1 MTVTSPSATRNAVVF
16 LAVIAGGAALFWM
29 RDILTPLALA
39 AFLAVM
45 IDSFARV
52 MMARIPKLPQRVA
65 LPTAVVL
72 SIVLFG
78 LSVWVVAENSA
89 GFVNQLK
96 DYAPRLNDVIAR
108 IAHAVGIHVA
118 PTLGELITQLNPSRY
133 VGAAAQSL
141 QNFAASAVLVLIYLG
156 FIIASRRGF
165 TRKIVA
171 LFPQRAERDGAMV
184 LFHRIRDG
192 VEQYLWIQ
200 TVTGL
205 MIAVGAWVVM
215 ALLGLDNAF
224 FWAFLI
230 FLASYIPILGGAIG
244 CFLPPLFAIVQFPD
258 SFMPALVLF
267 VSLQAIYFVVG
278 NIVLPRMQGDSLN
291 MDPTVVLLS
300 LAVWGALW
308 GVPGMFLSTPLT
320 VACMVILAQF
330 DGSRWIA
337 ILLSEDGDPQGGV
350 PEGSAAAAD
359 QDPVAEPAAPKP
371 ARKSAPRRKVEQ
383 GDLKS

>member
-1 MTVTSPSATRNAVVF
+1 MTVSSSVATRNAVVF
-16 LAVIAGGAALFWM
+16 LAVIAGGATLYWA

-39 AFLAVM
+39 VFLAVM

-52 MMARIPKLPQRVA
+52 LMARVPSFPKPLA
-65 LPTAVVL
+65 LPTAIVL

-78 LSVWVVAENSA
+78 LSVWMVANNSA
-89 GFVNQLK
+89 GFAAQMK
-96 DYAPRLNDVIAR
+96 GYTPRLN
-108 IAHAVGIHVA
+108 
-118 PTLGELITQLNPSRY
+118 ELIADVAGLGGRVGLKIEPTVDGLIKQLNLSRY
-133 VGAAAQSL
+133 IGTVAQSL
-141 QNFAASAVLVLIYLG
+141 QSVGTSAVLVLIYLG
-156 FIIASRRGF
+156 FIVASRRGF
-165 TRKIVA
+165 GRKIVA
-171 LFPQRAERDGAMV
+171 MFPQHGERDKAMV

-215 ALLGLDNAF
+215 AVLRLDNAF

-230 FLASYIPILGGAIG
+230 FLAAYIPILGGAVG
-244 CFLPPLFAIVQFPD
+244 CFLPPLFALVQFPD
-258 SFMPALVLF
+258 SFAPAIILF
-267 VSLQAIYFVVG
+267 AALQGIFFVVG
-278 NIVLPRMQGDSLN
+278 NIILPRMQGDSLN

-330 DGSRWIA
+330 DGTRWIA
-337 ILLSEDGDPQGGV
+337 ILLSEDGDPQGSGTA
-350 PEGSAAAAD
+350 PGGQKSAAETTKS
-359 QDPVAEPAAPKP
+359 PV
-371 ARKSAPRRKVEQ
+371 RRKVSK

>member
-1 MTVTSPSATRNAVVF
+1 MTVSSSAATRNAVVF
-16 LAVIAGGAALFWM
+16 LAVTAGAAALYWM

-39 AFLAVM
+39 MFLAVM

-52 MMARIPKLPQRVA
+52 LSARVPGFPKPLA

-89 GFVNQLK
+89 GFVDQMK
-96 DYAPRLNDVIAR
+96 AYAPRLNDVIAK
-108 IAHAVGIHVA
+108 IAHAVGIQVA
-118 PTLGELITQLNPSRY
+118 PTVGDLITQLNPQRY
-133 VGAAAQSL
+133 IGAAAQSL
-141 QNFAASAVLVLIYLG
+141 QNFGTSAVLVLIYLG

-165 TRKIVA
+165 NRKIVSM
-171 LFPQRAERDGAMV
+171 FPQSGERDKAMV

-205 MIAVGAWVVM
+205 MIAAGAWVAM
-215 ALLGLDNAF
+215 AILRLDNAF

-230 FLASYIPILGGAIG
+230 FLAAYIPILGGAVG
-244 CFLPPLFAIVQFPD
+244 CFLPPLFALVQFPD
-258 SFMPALVLF
+258 SFAPAIILF
-267 VSLQAIYFVVG
+267 VALQGIFFVVG
-278 NIVLPRMQGDSLN
+278 NIILPRMQGESLN

-320 VACMVILAQF
+320 VACMVVLAQF
-330 DGSRWIA
+330 DGTRWIA
-337 ILLSEDGDPQGGV
+337 ILLSEDGDPQGPGIA
-350 PEGSAAAAD
+350 PTGEPSPRAKPKAS
-359 QDPVAEPAAPKP
+359 PRTKVAK
-371 ARKSAPRRKVEQ
+371 

>member
-1 MTVTSPSATRNAVVF
+1 MTVPSSVATRNAVVF
-16 LAVIAGGAALFWM
+16 LAVIAGGAALLWM

-39 AFLAVM
+39 MFLAVM

-52 MMARIPKLPQRVA
+52 LTNRVPAYPQRLA
-65 LPTAVVL
+65 LPTAIIV
-72 SIVLFG
+72 SIALFV

-89 GFVNQLK
+89 GFVDQMK

-108 IAHAVGIHVA
+108 IAHAFGLHVA
-118 PTLGELITQLNPSRY
+118 PTVGELITRLNPSAY

-165 TRKIVA
+165 GRKIVSM
-171 LFPQRAERDGAMV
+171 FPHHDKRDRAMV

-205 MIAVGAWVVM
+205 MIAAGAWLVM
-215 ALLGLDNAF
+215 AVLRLDNAF

-244 CFLPPLFAIVQFPD
+244 CFLPPLFAVVQFPD
-258 SFMPALVLF
+258 SFAPAIILF
-267 VSLQAIYFVVG
+267 VALQAIYFVVG

-320 VACMVILAQF
+320 VAFMVILAQF
-330 DGSRWIA
+330 DGTRWIA
-337 ILLSEDGDPQGGV
+337 ILLSEDGDPQG
-350 PEGSAAAAD
+350 PPLPPAALALT
-359 QDPVAEPAAPKP
+359 APKP
-371 ARKSAPRRKVEQ
+371 KSPGRQKVAK

>member
-1 MTVTSPSATRNAVVF
+1 MTVSPSVATRNAVVF
-16 LAVIAGGAALFWM
+16 LAVIAGGATLYWA

-39 AFLAVM
+39 VFLAVM

-52 MMARIPKLPQRVA
+52 LMARVPGFPKPLA
-65 LPTAVVL
+65 LPTAIVL

-78 LSVWVVAENSA
+78 LSVWMVANNSA
-89 GFVNQLK
+89 GFAAQMK
-96 DYAPRLNDVIAR
+96 GYTPRLNELIADAAGLGGR
-108 IAHAVGIHVA
+108 IGLKME
-118 PTLGELITQLNPSRY
+118 PTLDGLITQLNLSRY
-133 VGAAAQSL
+133 IGTVAQSL
-141 QNFAASAVLVLIYLG
+141 QSVGTSAVLVLIYLG
-156 FIIASRRGF
+156 FIVASRRGF
-165 TRKIVA
+165 GRKIVA
-171 LFPQRAERDGAMV
+171 MFPQHGERDKAMV

-215 ALLGLDNAF
+215 AILRLDNAF

-230 FLASYIPILGGAIG
+230 FLAAYIPILGGAIG
-244 CFLPPLFAIVQFPD
+244 CFLPPLFALVQFPD
-258 SFMPALVLF
+258 SFAPAIILF
-267 VSLQAIYFVVG
+267 AALQGIFFVVG
-278 NIVLPRMQGDSLN
+278 NIILPRMQGDSLN

-308 GVPGMFLSTPLT
+308 GVAGMFLSTPLT

-330 DGSRWIA
+330 DGTRWIA
-337 ILLSEDGDPQGGV
+337 ILLSEDGDPQGPGTA
-350 PEGSAAAAD
+350 PGGQKSAAETTKS
-359 QDPVAEPAAPKP
+359 PV
-371 ARKSAPRRKVEQ
+371 RRKVSK

>member
-1 MTVTSPSATRNAVVF
+1 M
-16 LAVIAGGAALFWM
+16 
-29 RDILTPLALA
+29 D
-39 AFLAVM
+39 
-45 IDSFARV
+45 
-52 MMARIPKLPQRVA
+52 
-65 LPTAVVL
+65 
-72 SIVLFG
+72 
-78 LSVWVVAENSA
+78 
-89 GFVNQLK
+89 QLK
-96 DYAPRLNDVIAR
+96 AYAPRLNDVIAKL
-108 IAHAVGIHVA
+108 AHAVGIHVA
-118 PTLGELITQLNPSRY
+118 PTLGDLITQLNPQRY
-133 VGAAAQSL
+133 IGAAAQSL

-165 TRKIVA
+165 NRKIVS
-171 LFPQRAERDGAMV
+171 LFPQGGERDKAMV

-205 MIAVGAWVVM
+205 MIAVGAWVAM
-215 ALLGLDNAF
+215 AALRLDNAF

-230 FLASYIPILGGAIG
+230 FLAAYIPILGGAIG
-244 CFLPPLFAIVQFPD
+244 CFLPPLFALVQFPE
-258 SFMPALVLF
+258 SFWPAIILF
-267 VSLQAIYFVVG
+267 VTLQTIFFVVG

-320 VACMVILAQF
+320 VAFMVILAQF

-337 ILLSEDGDPQGGV
+337 ILLSEDGDPQGVG
-350 PEGSAAAAD
+350 PTPGD
-359 QDPVAEPAAPKP
+359 QTSTAEKPK
-371 ARKSAPRRKVEQ
+371 STSRRKVAG

>member
-1 MTVTSPSATRNAVVF
+1 MTVSSSAATRNAVVF
-16 LAVIAGGAALFWM
+16 LAVIAGGAALLWM

-39 AFLAVM
+39 VFLAVM
-45 IDSFARV
+45 IDGFARV
-52 MMARIPKLPQRVA
+52 LIGKARFPRRLA
-65 LPTAVVL
+65 LPTAIVL
-72 SIVLFG
+72 SISLFG

-89 GFVNQLK
+89 SFVDQLK

-108 IAHAVGIHVA
+108 LAHALGIQVA
-118 PTLGELITQLNPSRY
+118 PTVADLITQLNPQRY
-133 VGAAAQSL
+133 IGAAAQSL
-141 QNFAASAVLVLIYLG
+141 QNFASSAVLVLIYLG

-165 TRKIVA
+165 SRKIVA
-171 LFPQRAERDGAMV
+171 MFPHHDERDNAMV

-205 MIAVGAWVVM
+205 IIAVGAWLVM

-258 SFMPALVLF
+258 SFLPAIILF
-267 VSLQAIYFVVG
+267 VALQAIYFVVG
-278 NIVLPRMQGDSLN
+278 NIVLPRMQSDSLN

-320 VACMVILAQF
+320 VAFMVILAQF
-330 DGSRWIA
+330 DGTRWIA
-337 ILLSEDGDPQGGV
+337 ILLSEDGDPQGAGPKRSHEASWAEK
-350 PEGSAAAAD
+350 PESLTR
-359 QDPVAEPAAPKP
+359 QKVAK
-371 ARKSAPRRKVEQ
+371 

>member
-1 MTVTSPSATRNAVVF
+1 MTVTPSAATRNAVVF
-16 LAVIAGGAALFWM
+16 LAVIAGGAALLWM

-39 AFLAVM
+39 VFLAVM

-52 MMARIPKLPQRVA
+52 MMSRFPKLSQRVA

-72 SIVLFG
+72 SILLFG

-96 DYAPRLNDVIAR
+96 EYAPRLNDVIAR
-108 IAHAVGIHVA
+108 IAHALGIRVA
-118 PTLGELITQLNPSRY
+118 PTLGELISQLNPSRY

-165 TRKIVA
+165 SRKIVA
-171 LFPQRAERDGAMV
+171 MFPQNGERDKAMV

-205 MIAVGAWVVM
+205 MIAVCAWVVM
-215 ALLGLDNAF
+215 AVLGLDNAF

-230 FLASYIPILGGAIG
+230 FLASYIPILGGAVG

-258 SFMPALVLF
+258 SFVPAIVLF
-267 VSLQAIYFVVG
+267 AALQGIYFVVG

-320 VACMVILAQF
+320 VAFMVILAQF
-330 DGSRWIA
+330 DGTRWIA
-337 ILLSEDGDPQGGV
+337 ILLSEDGDPQGPGV
-350 PEGSAAAAD
+350 TPAG
-359 QDPVAEPAAPKP
+359 EPSKGAQQKSP
-371 ARKSAPRRKVEQ
+371 ARRKVAK